1 MVNVCRVSDPM
12 WRQRGDIPNWSLLP
26 CIWDHCGVV
35 SVTGGGLFEGQ
46 NKGTIRG
53 AAPSAS
59 QVEVQELFVT
69 SLHYDI
75 CYGNSI

>member
-1 MVNVCRVSDPM
+1 MVNVYRVSDPM
-12 WRQRGDIPNWSLLP
+12 RRQRGDKPNWSLSP
-26 CIWDHCGVV
+26 CIWEHRGVV

-53 AAPSAS
+53 AARSAS
-59 QVEVQELFVT
+59 QIEVQELFVT

-75 CYGNSI
+75 CYGNGI